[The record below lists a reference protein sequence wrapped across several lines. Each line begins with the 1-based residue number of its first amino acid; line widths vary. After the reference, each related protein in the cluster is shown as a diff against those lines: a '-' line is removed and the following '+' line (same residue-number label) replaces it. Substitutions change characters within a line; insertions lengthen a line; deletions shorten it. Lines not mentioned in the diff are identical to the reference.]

1 LNSVAPRQDWQPK
14 MSSKSVAR
22 NRLRTAQ
29 ETQRK
34 WAGIFYRAFQR
45 QAPFTA
51 EERAALGI
59 LSLKGNAG
67 VFMPCSRSWADS
79 ALYVVSTFVVE
90 AILARN
96 VCITVTIYLDKA
108 GPNHDFTVESFYTVG
123 WNPGETSHLIA
134 AQKRDWIEF
143 CVTEWAWAVLRR
155 EVAPRRM
162 AKLKE
167 ELMAAAWAPARVERW
182 LAAGLDV
189 EAL

>member
-1 LNSVAPRQDWQPK
+1 MP
-14 MSSKSVAR
+14 SKSVAR
-22 NRLRTAQ
+22 NRLRTAL

-59 LSLKGNAG
+59 TALTGNAG
-67 VFMPCSRSWADS
+67 VIMPPSRSWSTDS
-79 ALYVVSTFVVE
+79 IVYAIETFNVE
-90 AILARN
+90 ACILHEMR
-96 VCITVTIYLDKA
+96 VTVTIRLDKA
-108 GPNHDFTVESFYTVG
+108 GPNHELTVETKHV
-123 WNPGETSHLIA
+123 A
-134 AQKRDWIEF
+134 AWLPSRPPCMKKKAFIEAR
-143 CVTEWAWAVLRR
+143 VTEWAWAVLRR

>member
-1 LNSVAPRQDWQPK
+1 MP
-14 MSSKSVAR
+14 SKSANR
-22 NRLRTAQ
+22 NRLRTAL

-34 WAGIFYRAFQR
+34 WASIFHWAFQR

-59 LSLKGNAG
+59 TALKGNASA
-67 VFMPCSRSWADS
+67 VMPRHRSWNDS
-79 ALYVVSTFVVE
+79 ALYVMITFKVNV
-90 AILARN
+90 ILACN
-96 VCITVTIYLDKA
+96 IHVTVTIHLDKA
-108 GPNHDFTVESFYTVG
+108 GPKHDLTVESFYAAG
-123 WNPGETSHLIA
+123 WNPSENTHLTA
-134 AQKRDWIEF
+134 PQKRDWIQAR
-143 CVTEWAWAVLRR
+143 VTEWAWSVLRR